1 MATTT
6 SKEVRP
12 TTGPP
17 ETSIN
22 DLRHLLEKYKD
33 QIAMALPKHISAER
47 MIRLALTAFGRTPL
61 LAKCSATSIC
71 GALVQASILGLEPDG
86 MSGEA
91 FLIPYYNSK
100 IGGYECQMQTGYK
113 GIVKL
118 ARNTGEYNLID
129 AQPVH
134 DNDEFNFQK
143 GSETFWFH
151 RWDPRIERGAVY
163 GYWGGYTLKDGGKN
177 FEFMSV
183 SEIEAHRDQY
193 SQGAYKKDRG
203 KFVLDGDGHKILQ
216 GPWKDSPDWMY
227 RKTPLIQALKL
238 GPKSYQLRV
247 AMTLGDQAD
256 AGMAQTYTDLPKEL
270 NPVPMDE
277 VPGEITETRAIAEP
291 KAREEGG
298 KPAPENPAKPGGI
311 ILISDLQARRLEQ
324 IAEESG
330 WRERE
335 LLAFLKKDYAVDS
348 VHDIRCV
355 DYEHVVEIL
364 RTGGDPDKS

>member
-1 MATTT
+1 MATR
-6 SKEVRP
+6 EVRP
-12 TTGPP
+12 ATQQGPP
-17 ETSIN
+17 DTSIN

-47 MIRLALTAFGRTPL
+47 MIRVALTTFGRTPL

-91 FLIPYYNSK
+91 FLIPYYNTK
-100 IGGYECQMQTGYK
+100 IGGYECQMQPGYR

-118 ARNTGEYNLID
+118 ARNSGEYAMID

-134 DNDEFNFQK
+134 ENDEFNFQK
-143 GSETFWFH
+143 GSDTFWFH
-151 RWDPRIERGAVY
+151 RWDPRLERGKIY

-193 SQGAYKKDRG
+193 SQGAYKRERG

-216 GPWKDSPDWMY
+216 GPWKDSPDWMF
-227 RKTPLIQALKL
+227 RKTPLIQAMKL
-238 GPKSYQLRV
+238 APKSYQLRV
-247 AMTLGDQAD
+247 AMTLSDQAD
-256 AGMAQTYTDLPKEL
+256 AGSAQVYAELPKEL
-270 NPVPMDE
+270 NPVPTDD
-277 VPGEITETRAIAEP
+277 PDDDLTEPKEPIAEP
-291 KAREEGG
+291 KPKAQDGT
-298 KPAPENPAKPGGI
+298 PENKAGV
-311 ILISDLQARRLEQ
+311 ILISDVQARRVES

-330 WRERE
+330 WRQKD
-335 LLAFLKKDYAVDS
+335 LLAFLLKDYNATS
-348 VHDIRCV
+348 VHELRSV
-355 DYEHVVEIL
+355 DYEHVIEIL
-364 RTGGDPDKS
+364 RTGGSPG